1 MVNSGFS
8 GYAEGDVS
16 PARFTFTWLRVV
28 ESSLS
33 AKNTHFSI
41 TVTKGPHD
49 ELVDFVAL
57 LLPEAMLS
65 IAGLLAL
72 AGFSTASIVKNFTSS
87 NINVNRGIISELS
100 SGCPTTGTASCGTPA
115 GTNTCCFETPGGLLL
130 QTQFWDTSPSTG
142 PSNSW
147 TIHGLWPDECN
158 LSFQENCDSSRAY
171 TGISTAYGPGRQLD
185 PQLHEYRFWK
195 NDPNDGSDEELW
207 EHEWETHGTCM
218 STLDVSCLPSGS
230 PKGAEAVAFFE
241 TVVGLF
247 QTLPT
252 YEWLANQGIT
262 PSSSTTHTLASLT
275 AAIKAEYGFTPSFDC
290 DGSDLSG
297 ASYYFHLIGSVIDGK
312 FVPINA
318 PESGSCGST
327 GIKYL
332 TKTGSPVT
340 TTSTSTT
347 TKSTSTTTTKTTSG
361 GGGST
366 GTPIPLPATAFIQ
379 ASTGGG
385 LLTLGTWSTQ
395 TLATMHLTGT
405 SNSFTMVSSKGMY
418 WNCGA
423 SGGEL
428 TCGSGVSL
436 GTFTAVQS
444 GSQLLLASGGST
456 AFSSDGVPSGSTVFP
471 VFTGSSHAQAYTLAI
486 VAT

>member
-1 MVNSGFS
+1 
-8 GYAEGDVS
+8 
-16 PARFTFTWLRVV
+16 
-28 ESSLS
+28 
-33 AKNTHFSI
+33 
-41 TVTKGPHD
+41 
-49 ELVDFVAL
+49 
-57 LLPEAMLS
+57 MLAA
-65 IAGLLAL
+65 AGLLAF
-72 AGFSTASIVKNFTSS
+72 AGSSAASVFRTNLTSP
-87 NINVNRGIISELS
+87 NINVNRGIISDIS

-158 LSFQENCDSSRAY
+158 LSFQENCDSSRDY
-171 TGISTAYGPGRQLD
+171 TGISSLLTAQGGASTLALMNTY
-185 PQLHEYRFWK
+185 WK

-207 EHEWETHGTCM
+207 EHEWATHGTCY
-218 STLDVSCLPSGS
+218 STLETKCLPSGS

-241 TVVGLF
+241 TVVKLF
-247 QTLPT
+247 QSLPT

-290 DGSDLSG
+290 SGSDLSG
-297 ASYYFHLIGSVIDGK
+297 ASYYFHLIGSVIDGT
-312 FVPINA
+312 FYA
-318 PESGSCGST
+318 PESGSCSSS

-340 TTSTSTT
+340 TTST
-347 TKSTSTTTTKTTSG
+347 KTSSTTTKTTTTTTTTT
-361 GGGST
+361 ST
-366 GTPIPLPATAFIQ
+366 GSSGPTGTAVPATANIE
-379 ASTGGG
+379 ASSGGG
-385 LLTLGTWSTQ
+385 LLTAGTWSTQ

-405 SNSFTMVSSKGMY
+405 TSGFTMTSSKG
-418 WNCGA
+418 NCGV

-436 GTFTAVQS
+436 TTFTAVTS

-456 AFSSDGVPSGSTVFP
+456 AWSSDGTPSGSTVFS
-471 VFTGSSHAQAYTLAI
+471 VFTGSSHDDDYTLAI

>member
-1 MVNSGFS
+1 
-8 GYAEGDVS
+8 
-16 PARFTFTWLRVV
+16 
-28 ESSLS
+28 
-33 AKNTHFSI
+33 
-41 TVTKGPHD
+41 
-49 ELVDFVAL
+49 
-57 LLPEAMLS
+57 MLA

-72 AGFSTASIVKNFTSS
+72 SGSSTASILKNFTSP
-87 NINVNRGIISELS
+87 NINVNRGIISEIS
-100 SGCPTTGTASCGTPA
+100 SGCPTTGTASCGTTGRVSCSRPSS
-115 GTNTCCFETPGGLLL
+115 GDTN
-130 QTQFWDTSPSTG
+130 PSTG

-158 LSFQENCDSSRAY
+158 LSFQENCDPSRAY
-171 TGISTAYGPGRQLD
+171 TGISSLLTAQGASST
-185 PQLHEYRFWK
+185 PQLHEY
-195 NDPNDGSDEELW
+195 PLW
-207 EHEWETHGTCM
+207 M
-218 STLDVSCLPSGS
+218 FRAFPLAAPRA
-230 PKGAEAVAFFE
+230 PKLWHSSK
-241 TVVGLF
+241 TVMRLF

-275 AAIKAEYGFTPSFDC
+275 AAIKTEYGFTPSFDC

-297 ASYYFHLIGSVIDGK
+297 ASYYFHLIGSVIDGT

-347 TKSTSTTTTKTTSG
+347 TKSTSTTTTTTTSG

-366 GTPIPLPATAFIQ
+366 GTPIPLPATAFIE

-385 LLTLGTWSTQ
+385 LLTLASPWSPRK
-395 TLATMHLTGT
+395 A
-405 SNSFTMVSSKGMY
+405 
-418 WNCGA
+418 WNCGV

-436 GTFTAVQS
+436 GTFTARP
-444 GSQLLLASGGST
+444 GLRRII
-456 AFSSDGVPSGSTVFP
+456 DGVPSGSTVFT
-471 VFTGSSHAQAYTLAI
+471 VFTGSSHANAYTLAI
-486 VAT
+486 VTT

>member
-1 MVNSGFS
+1 
-8 GYAEGDVS
+8 
-16 PARFTFTWLRVV
+16 
-28 ESSLS
+28 
-33 AKNTHFSI
+33 
-41 TVTKGPHD
+41 
-49 ELVDFVAL
+49 
-57 LLPEAMLS
+57 MLA
-65 IAGLLAL
+65 IAGLLSL
-72 AGFSTASIVKNFTSS
+72 SGSSTASILKNFTSP
-87 NINVNRGIISELS
+87 NINVNRGIISEIS

-115 GTNTCCFETPGGLLL
+115 GVSCSRPRYILSLGLYFGDTKSMWATSSGTP
-130 QTQFWDTSPSTG
+130 SPSTG

-147 TIHGLWPDECN
+147 TIHGLWPDDCLRPRAASST
-158 LSFQENCDSSRAY
+158 LSFMN
-171 TGISTAYGPGRQLD
+171 T
-185 PQLHEYRFWK
+185 FWK

-218 STLDVSCLPSGS
+218 S

-241 TVVGLF
+241 TVVRLF

-297 ASYYFHLIGSVIDGK
+297 ASYYFHLIGSVIDGT

-340 TTSTSTT
+340 TT
-347 TKSTSTTTTKTTSG
+347 
-361 GGGST
+361 GGST
-366 GTPIPLPATAFIQ
+366 GTPIPLPATAFIE

-405 SNSFTMVSSKGMY
+405 SNSFTMVSSKGITLALTG
-418 WNCGA
+418 NCGV

-456 AFSSDGVPSGSTVFP
+456 AFSSDGVPSGSTVFT
-471 VFTGSSHAQAYTLAI
+471 VFTGSSHANAYTLAI
-486 VAT
+486 VTT

>member
-1 MVNSGFS
+1 MF
-8 GYAEGDVS
+8 A
-16 PARFTFTWLRVV
+16 
-28 ESSLS
+28 
-33 AKNTHFSI
+33 
-41 TVTKGPHD
+41 
-49 ELVDFVAL
+49 
-57 LLPEAMLS
+57 
-65 IAGLLAL
+65 IAALLAL
-72 AGFSTASIVKNFTSS
+72 AGSSTASILKNFTSP
-87 NINVNRGIISELS
+87 NINVNRGIISEIS
-100 SGCPTTGTASCGTPA
+100 SGCSTTGTASCGTPA
-115 GTNTCCFETPGGLLL
+115 GKDTCCFETPGGLLL
-130 QTQFWDTSPSTG
+130 QTQVNSFWDTSPSTG

-158 LSFQENCDSSRAY
+158 LSFQEDCDPSRAY
-171 TGISTAYGPGRQLD
+171 TGISSLLTAQGASSTLSFMNT
-185 PQLHEYRFWK
+185 FWK

-218 STLDVSCLPSGS
+218 STLDVSCLPAGS

-241 TVVGLF
+241 TVVRLF

-252 YEWLANQGIT
+252 FQWLANQGIT

-297 ASYYFHLIGSVIDGK
+297 ASYYFHLIGSVIDGI

-340 TTSTSTT
+340 TTVLCL
-347 TKSTSTTTTKTTSG
+347 
-361 GGGST
+361 
-366 GTPIPLPATAFIQ
+366 TPIPLPATAFIE

-395 TLATMHLTGT
+395 TLATMHLAGT
-405 SNSFTMVSSKGMY
+405 SNSFTFVSSKGMY
-418 WNCGA
+418 WNCGV
-423 SGGEL
+423 SNGEL

-456 AFSSDGVPSGSTVFP
+456 AFSSDGVPSGETVFS
-471 VFTGSSHAQAYTLAI
+471 VFPGSSHANAYTLAI

>member
-1 MVNSGFS
+1 
-8 GYAEGDVS
+8 
-16 PARFTFTWLRVV
+16 
-28 ESSLS
+28 
-33 AKNTHFSI
+33 
-41 TVTKGPHD
+41 
-49 ELVDFVAL
+49 
-57 LLPEAMLS
+57 MLA

-72 AGFSTASIVKNFTSS
+72 AGSSTASILRNFTSP
-87 NINVNRGIISELS
+87 NINVNRGIISEIS

-158 LSFQENCDSSRAY
+158 LSFQEDCDPSRAY
-171 TGISTAYGPGRQLD
+171 TGISGLLTAQGASSTLSFMNT
-185 PQLHEYRFWK
+185 FWK

-218 STLDVSCLPSGS
+218 STLDVSCLPAGS

-241 TVVGLF
+241 TVVRLF

-252 YEWLANQGIT
+252 FEWLANQGIT

-290 DGSDLSG
+290 DGSNLSG
-297 ASYYFHLIGSVIDGK
+297 ASYYFHLIGSVIDGT

-340 TTSTSTT
+340 TTSTG
-347 TKSTSTTTTKTTSG
+347 TTTKTTSTTTTTTTGG

-366 GTPIPLPATAFIQ
+366 GTPIPLPATAFIE

-405 SNSFTMVSSKGMY
+405 SNSFTMVSSKGM
-418 WNCGA
+418 
-423 SGGEL
+423 EL
-428 TCGSGVSL
+428 WCQRRRVDVREWHFAQHIYCREFYPLSIYQRPRL
-436 GTFTAVQS
+436 RRILQVQS

-456 AFSSDGVPSGSTVFP
+456 AFSSDGVPSGETVFS
-471 VFTGSSHAQAYTLAI
+471 VFTGSSHAHAYTLAI